1 MLFFKILLHLPIPF
15 IFLCGRFIPSI
26 MEPCMDMLQIEIGR
40 VLASKS
46 VKSSSEKGHFLR
58 ISIFFSKHLGQV
70 HFLFKHALLMP
81 PKLFLF
87 LNLFLFCVWFFFFY
101 FMVQFLWS
109 AFKRFGTHR
118 QLVKCDKMLTQ
129 L

>member
-58 ISIFFSKHLGQV
+58 ISIFFSEHLGQV
-70 HFLFKHALLMP
+70 YFLFKHALLMP

-87 LNLFLFCVWFFFFY
+87 LNLFLFCVCFFSSIIWFNFFD
-101 FMVQFLWS
+101 LLLKDLAHTASW
-109 AFKRFGTHR
+109 
-118 QLVKCDKMLTQ
+118 
-129 L
+129 